1 MMVLRITPAYYHSRS
16 DGKKARDTSVQLSMV
31 MLLRLESA
39 EFTSIYKRRDG
50 KLLSSLFSKK
60 HKNNI
65 RTVMSFFDLGVTLG
79 RDAC

>member
-1 MMVLRITPAYYHSRS
+1 MVLRIIPAYYHSRS
-16 DGKKARDTSVQLSMV
+16 DRKKARGTSVQLSMV

-50 KLLSSLFSKK
+50 KLPSSLFREK
-60 HKNNI
+60 HKNNSQ
-65 RTVMSFFDLGVTLG
+65 TVMSFFDLGVTLG